1 MLAEDTIGL
10 SGGKCVLVVEWH
22 DCAWQPTVQQHC
34 GTKHLMPL
42 PPPARRQTQF
52 KLLKRKSSN
61 LRRFE
66 AGFTL
71 VELLTVI
78 AIIAILA
85 AMLLAVLP
93 KARQTALV
101 ALARVQVKDIAT
113 AIQSYDSAYGRFPVS
128 SAAQAAALVA
138 NGDFT
143 YGGNF
148 QNGTGAGSLGTLVN
162 GAVVPNAEVMA
173 ILMDYTNYPNGSGPT
188 VNANYQKNSQKTIFL
203 QAKMSGWDSSQ
214 PGSPTPGVGND
225 LVYRDPWGNPYL
237 ISMDLNYDGQSGDAY
252 YSLEKVSQNPPV
264 PAPYTQTGFNGLVNP
279 NASPATQA
287 QKDSYLFHGIV
298 MVWSM
303 GPDGKYD
310 AVGASGNGVPPNAG
324 FNKDN
329 ILSWQQ

>member
-1 MLAEDTIGL
+1 MFFMLAEDTIGL

-188 VNANYQKNSQKTIFL
+188 VNANYQKNSQKTIFF
-203 QAKMSGWDSSQ
+203 AGEDVGVGFVATGVADTGGGERFGV
-214 PGSPTPGVGND
+214 PGSV
-225 LVYRDPWGNPYL
+225 
-237 ISMDLNYDGQSGDAY
+237 GQSLSDLDG
-252 YSLEKVSQNPPV
+252 LELRRPKRRCLLL
-264 PAPYTQTGFNGLVNP
+264 TGKGF
-279 NASPATQA
+279 AKSA
-287 QKDSYLFHGIV
+287 
-298 MVWSM
+298 
-303 GPDGKYD
+303 
-310 AVGASGNGVPPNAG
+310 GAGALYANR
-324 FNKDN
+324 F
-329 ILSWQQ
+329 

>member
-1 MLAEDTIGL
+1 MFFMLAEDTIGL

-113 AIQSYDSAYGRFPVS
+113 AF
-128 SAAQAAALVA
+128 
-138 NGDFT
+138 
-143 YGGNF
+143 
-148 QNGTGAGSLGTLVN
+148 SLMIRPMGVFRCRRRRKRRLWWQ
-162 GAVVPNAEVMA
+162 MA
-173 ILMDYTNYPNGSGPT
+173 ILPM
-188 VNANYQKNSQKTIFL
+188 AEIFKTEP
-203 QAKMSGWDSSQ
+203 A
-214 PGSPTPGVGND
+214 PGV
-225 LVYRDPWGNPYL
+225 WGR
-237 ISMDLNYDGQSGDAY
+237 
-252 YSLEKVSQNPPV
+252 
-264 PAPYTQTGFNGLVNP
+264 
-279 NASPATQA
+279 
-287 QKDSYLFHGIV
+287 
-298 MVWSM
+298 W
-303 GPDGKYD
+303 
-310 AVGASGNGVPPNAG
+310 
-324 FNKDN
+324 
-329 ILSWQQ
+329 